1 MKHDVRMRGF
11 AERVDVEV
19 VEAFLAERAN
29 PLAEEPVGL
38 LESVGRVLAED
49 VRAEVDVPGFPR
61 SAMDGY
67 AIRGEE
73 SITHTDFT
81 TGVAYMEFTEAVR
94 SSWQRGVAVS
104 LPLTRAAL

>member
-1 MKHDVRMRGF
+1 M
-11 AERVDVEV
+11 
-19 VEAFLAERAN
+19 
-29 PLAEEPVGL
+29 EE
-38 LESVGRVLAED
+38 EFIR
-49 VRAEVDVPGFPR
+49 
-61 SAMDGY
+61 

-94 SSWQRGVAVS
+94 SLWQRGVAVS

>member
-1 MKHDVRMRGF
+1 VSHVYSF
-11 AERVDVEV
+11 ALQGAWRV
-19 VEAFLAERAN
+19 
-29 PLAEEPVGL
+29 EE
-38 LESVGRVLAED
+38 EFIR
-49 VRAEVDVPGFPR
+49 
-61 SAMDGY
+61 